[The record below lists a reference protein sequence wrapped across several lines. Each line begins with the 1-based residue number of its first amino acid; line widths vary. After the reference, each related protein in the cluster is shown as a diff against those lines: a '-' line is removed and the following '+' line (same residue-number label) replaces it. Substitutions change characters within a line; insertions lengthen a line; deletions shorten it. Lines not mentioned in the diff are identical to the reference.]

1 MVIVGISYTKSNKG
15 NYNRFES
22 VCPRVP
28 TPTVP
33 KGFGNHKK
41 SNKKIVKEDPKEE
54 EFEE

>member
-15 NYNRFES
+15 NDNRFES

-33 KGFGNHKK
+33 KGFENHKK